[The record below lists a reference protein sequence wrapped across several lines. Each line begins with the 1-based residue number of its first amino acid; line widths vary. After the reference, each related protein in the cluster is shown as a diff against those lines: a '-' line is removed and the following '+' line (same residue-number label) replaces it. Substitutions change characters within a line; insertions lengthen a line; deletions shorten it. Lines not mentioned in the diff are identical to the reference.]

1 MNPSPLKGGTLT
13 TRDKFPCGKYPGGKC
28 PKRQPGC
35 QDKCPEFLEAKA
47 VNDARKAVERAKRY
61 AKPMWYLGESLK
73 KLSEADVAIFAK
85 GWWRSRGCKVEHES
99 AVAYGIEVLYE

>member
-1 MNPSPLKGGTLT
+1 MKLFVSQPMNGLSNEDILKA
-13 TRDKFPCGKYPGGKC
+13 REAAVIAAEEKC
-28 PKRQPGC
+28 SHVFDVIDSFFQ
-35 QDKCPEFLEAKA
+35 EAPH
-47 VNDARKAVERAKRY
+47 D
-61 AKPMWYLGESLK
+61 AKPLWYLGESLK